1 MKPISKM
8 NQAELAAFV
17 VQHLSDSGLYF
28 VLSGGAAVGI
38 YSNGEYVSGDI
49 DLVNARFASRDNIEN
64 SMNKIGFIL
73 YGRHFEHPETDHI
86 VEFPPGPLQFGDGMV
101 QSTNEIEFDTGTL
114 RIISPTDC
122 IKDRLAHYYHWGDRQ
137 CLKQAILVASKHE
150 VNLDEIQEWSKLEG
164 KSDEFDNIKH
174 NLTRNTYR

>member
-49 DLVNARFASRDNIEN
+49 DLVNARFASRDNIEK
-64 SMNKIGFIL
+64 SIMKLGFMPM
-73 YGRHFEHPETDHI
+73 GRHFEHPDTNQI
-86 VEFPPGPLQFGDGMV
+86 VEFPPGPLQFGDGKVTTIDEMK
-101 QSTNEIEFDTGTL
+101 FDTGVL

-137 CLKQAILVASKHE
+137 CLKQAILVASKHKVDLVE
-150 VNLDEIQEWSKLEG
+150 LQEWSKLEG
-164 KSDEFDNIKH
+164 KLDEFDNIKH
-174 NLTRNTYR
+174 DLIKNT

>member
-1 MKPISKM
+1 MKPISNM

-28 VLSGGAAVGI
+28 VLSGGAAVWI

-49 DLVNARFASRDNIEN
+49 DLVNARFASRDNIKK
-64 SMNKIGFIL
+64 SMNKIGFKLI
-73 YGRHFEHPETDHI
+73 GRHFEHPETDHI
-86 VEFPPGPLQFGDGMV
+86 VEFPPGPLQFGDGTV
-101 QSTNEIEFDTGTL
+101 QAANEMKFDTGTL

-137 CLKQAILVASKHE
+137 CLKQSILVASIHE

-164 KSDEFDNIKH
+164 KSDEFNKIKH
-174 NLTRNTYR
+174 HLTRNT

>member
-49 DLVNARFASRDNIEN
+49 DLVNARFASQDKIEK
-64 SMNKIGFIL
+64 SMLKISFMPF
-73 YGRHFEHPETDHI
+73 GRHFEHPETDHI
-86 VEFPPGPLQFGDGMV
+86 VEFPPGPLQFGDGKV
-101 QSTNEIEFDTGTL
+101 ATIDEIEFDTGVL

-122 IKDRLAHYYHWGDRQ
+122 IKDRLAHFYHWGDRQ
-137 CLKQAILVASKHE
+137 CLQQAIMVSSKHDININE
-150 VNLDEIQEWSKLEG
+150 LRDWSKSEG
-164 KSDEFDNIKH
+164 KSEEFESILDNLRIP
-174 NLTRNTYR
+174 

>member
-1 MKPISKM
+1 MKSISKM

-17 VQHLSDSGLYF
+17 VQHLSDAGLYF

-49 DLVNARFASRDNIEN
+49 DLVNAHFASRDKIEK
-64 SMNKIGFIL
+64 SMIKIGFMPI
-73 YGRHFEHPETDHI
+73 GRHFEHPETDHI

-101 QSTNEIEFDTGTL
+101 QTTDEMKFDTGTL

-122 IKDRLAHYYHWGDRQ
+122 VKDRLAHYYHWGDRQ
-137 CLKQAILVASKHE
+137 CLKQAILVSSKHE

-164 KSDEFDNIKH
+164 KSVEFDNIKH
-174 NLTRNTYR
+174 DLIRNT